1 MDKLPAELILHIALF
16 LDAQDVVLL
25 RLISKYFLKITRDN
39 GLWKELC
46 LNDSHFEAARRRR
59 EFIAASPTPVQEP
72 RALELQPGIARAAGC
87 SADVETTI
95 RNALPKKP
103 RATVRA
109 MANWDPAY
117 LGKKVD
123 WYNEYIARHAP
134 LSVSWLQQPFN
145 DSNGAREKLES
156 RGLGLFEDGRE
167 HMVVAPLEDGSVCL
181 WNVGADDKAP
191 DDRDGRIMTRSRP
204 GLLSV
209 NGPGGSTWQSLT
221 KSRAK
226 MTSTGV
232 VECVSIDKIRNKA
245 YFAVQSGL
253 NEVDLSTLQISAYD
267 RYPSSISA
275 LSEATHPIPLT
286 VGTTLSL
293 HIHDPRLGNNGRAS
307 SYTYFSERVDFKGN
321 IASNP
326 SLQNDFHRINSG
338 DNSQIDYTTL
348 FAPAPLSI
356 LHLNP
361 SSTIYVAGRFPSILT
376 YDRRFFP
383 KLISTIHSGARLCS
397 ITSLPTP
404 NHQTL
409 AAAGEYNG
417 KGSLELYPIAP
428 TSISDSSPNNSTNTQ
443 LTRNRTSASSSKLL
457 SLAPHGTRLVFS
469 DGDGQLKWVE
479 RDGSTLVR
487 RWNINTYSTS
497 PDDPITTGGM
507 FNNDLNEGDV
517 VRKLLPVSFK
527 ERSEVLLWTGEKIGV
542 LGFRKDPRFSFGK
555 NVEEE
560 MGSMDGV
567 DERDYG
573 RMMRTAL
580 ERQADEVRFVR
591 GLGLRD

>member
-1 MDKLPAELILHIALF
+1 MLQRAIA
-16 LDAQDVVLL
+16 
-25 RLISKYFLKITRDN
+25 
-39 GLWKELC
+39 
-46 LNDSHFEAARRRR
+46 H
-59 EFIAASPTPVQEP
+59 
-72 RALELQPGIARAAGC
+72 AAGR

-95 RNALPKKP
+95 PNALPKKP
-103 RATVRA
+103 RATVQA
-109 MANWDPAY
+109 MASWDPVY
-117 LGKKVD
+117 PGEKVD

-134 LSVSWLQQPFN
+134 LSLSWLQQPFN

-167 HMVVAPLEDGSVCL
+167 HVIVAPLEDGSVCL
-181 WNVGADDKAP
+181 WNIGADDKAP
-191 DDRDGRIMTRSRP
+191 DDRDGQIMTRSRP

-209 NGPGGSTWQSLT
+209 NGPGGSTWQSPT

-253 NEVDLSTLQISAYD
+253 NEVDLSTFQISAYD
-267 RYPSSISA
+267 RYPFSISA

-293 HIHDPRLGNNGRAS
+293 HIHDPRLGNNGRVS
-307 SYTYFSERVDFKGN
+307 SYTYFSERVDFEGN

-338 DNSQIDYTTL
+338 DNSQIDYATL
-348 FAPAPLSI
+348 FHPAPLSI

-383 KLISTIHSGARLCS
+383 KLTSTIHSGARLCS

-404 NHQTL
+404 NHPTL

-428 TSISDSSPNNSTNTQ
+428 TSTPDSPPNNSTNAQ
-443 LTRNRTSASSSKLL
+443 PTRNRTSASRSKLL

-469 DGDGQLKWVE
+469 DSDGQLKWVE

-497 PDDPITTGGM
+497 PDDPITTGGI
-507 FNNDLNEGDV
+507 FNNDLSEGDV
-517 VRKLLPVSFK
+517 ARKLLPVSFK
-527 ERSEVLLWTGEKIGV
+527 ERSEMLLWTGEKIGV

-560 MGSMDGV
+560 KGSMDGL